1 MSTLQRLPREPSSKS
16 VPLAGMDPR
25 SRALAIAVS
34 ASVVLHGV
42 ALSIQFQFPHGHKP
56 APAQL
61 DVVLVNSKTRSAPLK
76 PDAYAQANLDA
87 GGNTD
92 QRRRAKTP
100 IPALPEAERGRD
112 FEQAARQVHELEARQ
127 RQLLSQLDART
138 KIPVQDMNPHERPE
152 PEPRLTGIELAS
164 GALMIA
170 HMEAQIARSIE
181 EYNQRPRRQFIGARA
196 AEARFA
202 LYVEHWRQ
210 KVEQIG
216 NLNYPEGA
224 RGRIYGSLRLT
235 VSINADGSVAGVDL
249 DRSSGYKI
257 LDAAAERIVNLA
269 APYAKFPADIR
280 KDTDI
285 LVITR
290 TWHFAPGDRVFSD

>member
-1 MSTLQRLPREPSSKS
+1 MSRLTRLLPGFPSWPS
-16 VPLAGMDPR
+16 PFAGLDPQ
-25 SRALAIAVS
+25 SRTLAIAVTV
-34 ASVVLHGV
+34 SVLLHGV
-42 ALSIQFQFPHGHKP
+42 ALSIQFRFPDGRKA

-76 PDAYAQANLDA
+76 PDAHAQANLDG

-92 QRRRAKTP
+92 EKRRAKTP
-100 IPALPEAERGRD
+100 LPVLPHTERGQD
-112 FEQAARQVHELEARQ
+112 IKQAKGRVQELEARQ
-127 RQLLSQLDART
+127 RELLSQLHATSKIAR
-138 KIPVQDMNPHERPE
+138 QDPMPQDKPE
-152 PEPRLTGIELAS
+152 PEPRRSGIELAS
-164 GALMIA
+164 SALMIA
-170 HMEAQIARSIE
+170 RMEAQIARSIE
-181 EYNQRPRRQFIGARA
+181 EYNQRPRKQFVGARA
-196 AEARFA
+196 AEVRFA

-216 NLNYPEGA
+216 NLNYPAGA

-235 VSINADGSVAGVDL
+235 VSINADGSLAAVEL
-249 DRSSGYKI
+249 ERSSGHKI
-257 LDAAAERIVNLA
+257 LDAAAERIVHMA
-269 APYAKFPADIR
+269 APYAKFPPDVR